1 MKCGEI
7 GMVELGVRGE
17 PRDKRMLGGV
27 PELAR
32 LFNWLLGSRNGM
44 LIPSLLATDMAGG
57 MSRGRRSSSREERIE
72 K

>member
-1 MKCGEI
+1 
-7 GMVELGVRGE
+7 MVELGVRGE
-17 PRDKRMLGGV
+17 PRDKRIFGGV

-32 LFNWLLGSRNGM
+32 LLNWLLGSRDGM

-57 MSRGRRSSSREERIE
+57 MSRGRRSSFREDRME